1 MAWGLSRRGEK
12 NHEAEK
18 AGSGLL
24 SGHEQSGVQA
34 SDVEGCCSPRR
45 GGMWGRRRDAGVV
58 GDTLGVRTM
67 FDEVTWDVEDV
78 ESLLI
83 DIERAQVQGF
93 VCLAFFLPLSDHI

>member
-1 MAWGLSRRGEK
+1 
-12 NHEAEK
+12 
-18 AGSGLL
+18 
-24 SGHEQSGVQA
+24 
-34 SDVEGCCSPRR
+34 
-45 GGMWGRRRDAGVV
+45 
-58 GDTLGVRTM
+58 M